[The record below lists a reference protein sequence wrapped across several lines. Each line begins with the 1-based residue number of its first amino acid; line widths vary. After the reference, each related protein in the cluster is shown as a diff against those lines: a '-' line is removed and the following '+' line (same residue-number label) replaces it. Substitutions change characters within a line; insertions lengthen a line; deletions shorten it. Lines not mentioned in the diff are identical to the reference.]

1 MHIISQQFKVEVH
14 MVAGFE
20 ARTVLTYWS
29 QVERCGMRLLKLR
42 WYGQVLLEGVNAADV
57 PQKAPESHRN
67 SPELFRPPLGHTMFF
82 LTLWNHL
89 MFLIYTHD
97 LPGLVSP

>member
-1 MHIISQQFKVEVH
+1 

-67 SPELFRPPLGHTMFF
+67 SPELSLSSSLGPHHVFF
-82 LTLWNHL
+82 NSVEPSDVFNL
-89 MFLIYTHD
+89 Y
-97 LPGLVSP
+97 S